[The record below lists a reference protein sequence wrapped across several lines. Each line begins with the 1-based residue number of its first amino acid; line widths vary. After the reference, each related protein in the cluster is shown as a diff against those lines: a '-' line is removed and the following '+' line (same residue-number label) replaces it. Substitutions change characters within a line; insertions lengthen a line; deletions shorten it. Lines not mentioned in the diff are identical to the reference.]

1 MSLEEYLK
9 KVKRASEQSLK
20 LSNSQRNLALN
31 KISKAILKNEKR
43 ILGENQKDLE
53 EASAAGLSSAMID
66 RLKLSPQRI
75 VALAETA
82 KTIAEQEDVVGKIT
96 QSQKRADGLEIKKQ
110 RIPLGVI
117 AMIFES
123 RPNVVVDCSCLAI
136 KSGNA
141 MILKGGKEAKH
152 SNRILSDIIIE
163 ATKEVLP
170 AGTIFLIEDRE
181 DVASILKA
189 REYIDLIIPRG
200 GEKLIEYVYRE
211 SKSPVVAHFKG
222 NCHVYIHEDASIDE
236 AKNIVVNAKLQRPG
250 VCNAMESLLIHE
262 NISTEAQKGILMA
275 LSEAGC
281 ELRLEKKLME
291 LNIPEAKLATPQDF
305 ATEFLE
311 SILSVKLVNSLE
323 EACSHIAVYGSKHT
337 EAILTK
343 SNEVAQQF
351 SLRVDASCIMHNA
364 STRFNDGGELGLG
377 AELGISTTKFHAYGP
392 MGAREMT
399 CERFLVVGEGHC
411 RK

>member
-211 SKSPVVAHFKG
+211 SKIPVVAHFKG
-222 NCHVYIHEDASIDE
+222 NCHV
-236 AKNIVVNAKLQRPG
+236 
-250 VCNAMESLLIHE
+250 
-262 NISTEAQKGILMA
+262 
-275 LSEAGC
+275 
-281 ELRLEKKLME
+281 
-291 LNIPEAKLATPQDF
+291 
-305 ATEFLE
+305 
-311 SILSVKLVNSLE
+311 
-323 EACSHIAVYGSKHT
+323 
-337 EAILTK
+337 
-343 SNEVAQQF
+343 
-351 SLRVDASCIMHNA
+351 
-364 STRFNDGGELGLG
+364 
-377 AELGISTTKFHAYGP
+377 
-392 MGAREMT
+392 
-399 CERFLVVGEGHC
+399 
-411 RK
+411 